1 MRVMQYV
8 SRLALASVV
17 LAAVLVGA
25 TACQRSE
32 SGKETV
38 PVETAAEPLKVSVQQ
53 VRDWMDEGTQLVV
66 LDSRSA
72 GGWDA
77 ATIRARGA
85 IRVPP
90 NEVET
95 HLESIPG
102 EGRIIVYCT

>member
-1 MRVMQYV
+1 MRVVRYA
-8 SRLALASVV
+8 SRVLLAT
-17 LAAVLVGA
+17 AVLTAVLLGVS
-25 TACQRSE
+25 ACQRSE

-38 PVETAAEPLKVSVQQ
+38 PVEIAAEPLKVSVQQ

-77 ATIRARGA
+77 ATSRARGA
-85 IRVPP
+85 VRVPP
-90 NEVET
+90 HEVET

-102 EGRIIVYCT
+102 EGKIIVYCT